1 MDSRNLRLFAG
12 LAATLLLTLATPSV
26 APAETEIGTM
36 EPGVL
41 TACLPRNSGVIAGKR
56 NAGGSG
62 FDYHLMEEIAS
73 RMGLSFSPVWFEGEL
88 EEQSDPLRDTYAML
102 SLPLC
107 DVVPGHPR
115 YVRAV
120 GTPGYDRARLP
131 RWVGMPQEIDQS
143 TSFLKDVQTEFVD
156 VRPLAVSQGY
166 MRSTIGLVYLDG
178 TPEPKDLSDLQ
189 DRPLA
194 FQQGTLSGAIAMAA
208 LPPQDR
214 QQARHFNPGAS
225 FLWQAEIEGMQLAI
239 VDVAA
244 FDNYRQSNAITRLKL
259 AEWRHPF
266 GMDIGIAVLEERKEL
281 LKSLNDILDDMADE
295 AWLQSLASSEGL
307 TYSPPADTEL
317 AQEITMRDL
326 LTSP

>member
-1 MDSRNLRLFAG
+1 MGSRKLQLFSG

-26 APAETEIGTM
+26 APAETEIKTM

-102 SLPLC
+102 SFPLC

-156 VRPLAVSQGY
+156 VRPLAVSHGY
-166 MRSTIGLVYLDG
+166 MRSTIGLVYLDD
-178 TPEPKDLSDLQ
+178 TTEPKDLNDLQ

-208 LPPQDR
+208 LPPRSDLGLAPR
-214 QQARHFNPGAS
+214 GPPGTPSSTPTHSGATPGRV
-225 FLWQAEIEGMQLAI
+225 A
-239 VDVAA
+239 DVAPLDA
-244 FDNYRQSNAITRLKL
+244 SAADAYAHENSDYEEAVIWGTNVAVSTAMTMFRQF
-259 AEWRHPF
+259 P
-266 GMDIGIAVLEERKEL
+266 
-281 LKSLNDILDDMADE
+281 LNLDA
-295 AWLQSLASSEGL
+295 
-307 TYSPPADTEL
+307 
-317 AQEITMRDL
+317 
-326 LTSP
+326 

>member
-1 MDSRNLRLFAG
+1 MASRHLRHFAS
-12 LAATLLLTLATPSV
+12 LAIALSLALATPSI
-26 APAETEIGTM
+26 APAETEIETM

-56 NAGGSG
+56 EAGGSG
-62 FDYHLMEEIAS
+62 FDYHLIKEIAS
-73 RMGLSFSPVWFEGEL
+73 RMGLAFSPVWFEGEL

-120 GTPGYDRARLP
+120 GAPGYDRARMP

-156 VRPLAVSQGY
+156 VRPLAVSHGY

-178 TPEPKDLSDLQ
+178 TTEPEDLNDLQ

-194 FQQGTLSGAIAMAA
+194 FQQGTLSGAIAMAS
-208 LPPQDR
+208 LPPHDR

-281 LKSLNDILDDMADE
+281 LKSLNDILDGMADE
-295 AWLQSLASSEGL
+295 RWLQTLASSEGL